1 MAYPDAAAL
10 EGVVRRLRKL
20 PPLVTSFEIE
30 HLRTQLAE
38 AEAGQRFVLQ
48 GGDCAEAFEDCTSP
62 RIASTLKVLL
72 QMSLVLV
79 HALGRPVVRV
89 GRFAGQYAKPRT
101 STTETREVRGERV
114 TLPSY
119 FGDLINGAEFDAAS
133 RTPDPERMMRG
144 YSHAALTL
152 NFVRSLVDGG
162 FADMHHPEYWD
173 LTFLRH
179 ASLSELQRR
188 EYDAMVRS
196 ILDGLSL
203 ARPVEG
209 AGHEEAA
216 RAEFF
221 TSHEGLNLHYE
232 TAQTRTVP
240 RRAGYYDLTTHLPWI
255 GDRTR
260 RLDGAH
266 VEFFRGVRNPMGVK
280 VGPSATPDEVVALCE
295 ALNPRNEAGRLALI
309 VRLGSKHVERQLP
322 GIIEAAQRAGRRVL
336 WMCDPMH
343 GNGLVTRGGVKTRAF
358 TDIRHELEA
367 SLDVHQRLG
376 TWLGGLHVELTGED
390 VTECL
395 GGAADVTEADLD
407 FRYASA
413 CDPRLNYQQALEL
426 AFVLGRRAAS
436 GVGLNRN
443 ARSPI
448 APIELGERA
457 EVTRHKGR

>member
-1 MAYPDAAAL
+1 MVAYPDAAAVA
-10 EGVVRRLRKL
+10 GVVGRLRRL

-30 HLRTQLAE
+30 HLRSLLSE
-38 AEAGQRFVLQ
+38 AEEGRRFVLQ

-79 HALGRPVVRV
+79 HALRRPVVRV

-101 STTETREVRGERV
+101 SATETREARGERV

-119 FGDLINGAEFDAAS
+119 FGDLINGAEFDARS
-133 RTPDPERMMRG
+133 RAPDPERMIRG

-173 LTFLRH
+173 LSFLRH
-179 ASLSELQRR
+179 ASLSESQRR
-188 EYDAMVRS
+188 EYDAMVGS
-196 ILDGLSL
+196 ILDGLGR
-203 ARPVEG
+203 ATEG
-209 AGHEEAA
+209 GRRDEA

-232 TAQTRTVP
+232 AAQTRTVP
-240 RRAGYYDLTTHLPWI
+240 RRAGFYDLTTHFPWI

-260 RLDGAH
+260 RADGAH
-266 VEFFRGVRNPMGVK
+266 VEFFRGVRNPLGVK
-280 VGPSATPDEVVALCE
+280 VGPGASASDVLALCT

-309 VRLGSKHVERQLP
+309 VRLGARHVEERLP
-322 GIIEAAQRAGRRVL
+322 ALIAAVQGGKRRVL

-343 GNGLVTRGGVKTRAF
+343 GNGVVTRSGVKTRAF
-358 TDIRHELEA
+358 DDIRHELEA
-367 SLDVHQRLG
+367 SLDVHRRLG
-376 TWLGGLHVELTGED
+376 TCLGGIHVELTGED
-390 VTECL
+390 VTECV

-407 FRYASA
+407 FRYASV

-426 AFVLGRRAAS
+426 AFVLGRQARARGAEAFV
-436 GVGLNRN
+436 GVRG
-443 ARSPI
+443 
-448 APIELGERA
+448 GRA
-457 EVTRHKGR
+457 EVAKGQGR